1 MQEIIKM
8 FEIIK
13 NTVEIESEKLIKSQI
28 KKLKKFELGEK
39 ISSFVDRLQNYN
51 YRIIIVIKQYFQNIY
66 YLKTIKPDIK
76 IFLLQKN
83 T

>member
-1 MQEIIKM
+1 M